1 MTFYTFCSNKKYPE
15 IYILPE
21 EKSVNRDS
29 FKSLLTSREA
39 ALYQVAT
46 SCGLSSK
53 ADLIQKILNAHMR
66 RFLLYFYFCDKKL
79 FLATKVQ
86 CAGQK
91 TDD

>member
-53 ADLIQKILNAHMR
+53 ADLIQKNSQRAYAKIFAV
-66 RFLLYFYFCDKKL
+66 FL
-79 FLATKVQ
+79 FL
-86 CAGQK
+86 
-91 TDD
+91 